1 MPQTG
6 ESVNRKFS
14 LNTERCD
21 YFRYFRYFAQQ
32 IDDYAAGKFPRTDTF
47 VLGKT
52 PDIFQKVGL
61 SAPPLTMDQVHVD
74 YALNGTKN
82 ADHLMGADLLKKLP
96 SLLEK
101 PVAIIESAIHP
112 DTSVVAIV
120 KGEVNEK
127 QVTAAVRV
135 GGTGVLHKET
145 IDSNHVVSV
154 QGRQNAVSKL
164 LVQAMEKENA
174 GETGVYYINKTEAQD
189 LCARAGLQLPG
200 SAAQDGLIHSIFDA
214 GSPVNRKKVL
224 PRHCKLMRKN
234 EGLLLQNIFYNKCRS
249 QEAMSIRDFPWAD
262 GIRE

>member
-1 MPQTG
+1 MTQTG

-21 YFRYFRYFAQQ
+21 YFRYFEQQ

-61 SAPPLTMDQVHVD
+61 SALPLTMDQVHVD
-74 YALNGTKN
+74 YALNGTKD

-101 PVAIIESAIHP
+101 PVAIIESATHP
-112 DTSVVAIV
+112 NNSVMAIV

-234 EGLLLQNIFYNKCRS
+234 EGLLLQNIFCNRCRNPKV
-249 QEAMSIRDFPWAD
+249 MLITDFPRTEDA
-262 GIRE
+262 REW

>member
-1 MPQTG
+1 M
-6 ESVNRKFS
+6 
-14 LNTERCD
+14 
-21 YFRYFRYFAQQ
+21 
-32 IDDYAAGKFPRTDTF
+32 
-47 VLGKT
+47 
-52 PDIFQKVGL
+52 
-61 SAPPLTMDQVHVD
+61 
-74 YALNGTKN
+74 
-82 ADHLMGADLLKKLP
+82 
-96 SLLEK
+96 
-101 PVAIIESAIHP
+101 AIIESATHP
-112 DTSVVAIV
+112 NNSVMAIV

>member
-21 YFRYFRYFAQQ
+21 YFRYFDQQ

-61 SAPPLTMDQVHVD
+61 SALPLTMDQVHVD
-74 YALNGTKN
+74 YALKGTKD

-112 DTSVVAIV
+112 DNSVVAIV

-135 GGTGVLHKET
+135 GGRGRQNGVD
-145 IDSNHVVSV
+145 IDSNHIVSV
-154 QGRQNAVSKL
+154 QGRNNAITKL
-164 LVQAMEKENA
+164 LADAVRKELN
-174 GETGVYYINKTEAQD
+174 GETGIYYWNKNEA
-189 LCARAGLQLPG
+189 LPLTVGSGLQLPG
-200 SAAQDGLIHSIFDA
+200 GHISDGLIHSIFDA

-234 EGLLLQNIFYNKCRS
+234 EGLLLQNIFYNKCRNPKV
-249 QEAMSIRDFPWAD
+249 MLITDFPRTEDA
-262 GIRE
+262 REW

>member
-32 IDDYAAGKFPRTDTF
+32 IDDYVAGKFPRTDTF

-52 PDIFQKVGL
+52 PDIYQKVGL
-61 SAPPLTMDQVHVD
+61 SALPMTMDQVHVD
-74 YALNGTKN
+74 YALNGTKD

-101 PVAIIESAIHP
+101 PVAIIESATHP
-112 DTSVVAIV
+112 GNSVVAIV
-120 KGEVNEK
+120 KGEVNGN
-127 QVTAAVRV
+127 QLMAAVRV
-135 GGTGVLHKET
+135 GGGGRQNGAI
-145 IDSNHVVSV
+145 IDSNHVASSH
-154 QGRQNAVSKL
+154 GKGNAITKL
-164 LVQAMEKENA
+164 LLDALKKENA
-174 GETGVYYINKTEAQD
+174 GKTGVYYINKTEAQD
-189 LCARAGLQLPG
+189 LCARAGVQFPG

-224 PRHCKLMRKN
+224 PRAVQTHAEKRRLASS
-234 EGLLLQNIFYNKCRS
+234 EHLL
-249 QEAMSIRDFPWAD
+249 
-262 GIRE
+262 

>member
-21 YFRYFRYFAQQ
+21 YFRYFEQQ

-61 SAPPLTMDQVHVD
+61 SALPLTMDQVHVD
-74 YALNGTKN
+74 YALSGTKD
-82 ADHLMGADLLKKLP
+82 ADHLMGADLLKELP

-101 PVAIIESAIHP
+101 PVAIIESATHP
-112 DTSVVAIV
+112 NNSVMAIV

-154 QGRQNAVSKL
+154 QGRNNAITKL
-164 LVQAMEKENA
+164 LADAVRKELN
-174 GETGVYYINKTEAQD
+174 GETGIYYWNKNEA
-189 LCARAGLQLPG
+189 LPLTVGSGLQLPG
-200 SAAQDGLIHSIFDA
+200 GHISDGLIHSIFDA

-224 PRHCKLMRKN
+224 PRAVQTHAEKRRLASS
-234 EGLLLQNIFYNKCRS
+234 EHLL
-249 QEAMSIRDFPWAD
+249 
-262 GIRE
+262 